1 MEHACLVNSQ
11 NHKISANIISSAN
24 LLFWMVEIDQMSIEM
39 GCCLELGWEL
49 LHHPFLPEQLL
60 EPHGFILAALSL
72 VRLGYRLNVELG

>member
-1 MEHACLVNSQ
+1 
-11 NHKISANIISSAN
+11 
-24 LLFWMVEIDQMSIEM
+24 MVEIDQISIEM
-39 GCCLELGWEL
+39 GCSLELGWEL